1 MSESLVRSIFK
12 PDLLQV
18 TISSS
23 LLIVITPLDILES
36 ILSLYFLDLDTS
48 SKSLAFSRAI
58 ATC

>member
-1 MSESLVRSIFK
+1 MFLLITLKILS

-23 LLIVITPLDILES
+23 SLIVITPLDILES
-36 ILSLYFLDLDTS
+36 ILSLYFFDFETS
-48 SKSLAFSRAI
+48 SNNLAFSRAI